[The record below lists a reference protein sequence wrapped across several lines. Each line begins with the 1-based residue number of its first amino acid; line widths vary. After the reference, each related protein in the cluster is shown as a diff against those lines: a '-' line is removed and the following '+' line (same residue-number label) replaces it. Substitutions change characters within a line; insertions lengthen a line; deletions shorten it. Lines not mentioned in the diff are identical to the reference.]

1 MSTTQTANHNK
12 FLFFVS
18 QSNKKINICTGTDI
32 FLTIRKKFARQGSEL
47 PVIQHQKK

>member
-18 QSNKKINICTGTDI
+18 QHNKKINVCTGIDTLLAI
-32 FLTIRKKFARQGSEL
+32 NKEKVSKIGQ
-47 PVIQHQKK
+47 